1 MDWSWSFALQIL
13 PQLTEGVKLTIL
25 ISLIGS
31 ALAMVLGLAIAVAKM
46 WAGGVVAAALSY
58 VVAFIRGTP
67 LLVQLYFVFYILPDA
82 GLLLSPL
89 AAGIITLA
97 IHYASYTSE
106 IFRAGIESVERGQWE
121 AARAL
126 NFTKYQTWR
135 NVVIPQAI
143 PPMAPALGNYVVA
156 MFKET
161 PLLSTI
167 TVVELMNQ
175 ARTVA
180 NIHYRYLEPMTMVGL
195 FFLTVSI
202 PSAFALQFLEQ
213 RYGLGRRRGRY
224 KQVF

>member
-31 ALAMVLGLAIAVAKM
+31 ALAMVLGLAVAVAKM
-46 WAGGVVAAALSY
+46 WAGGVVAAVLSY

-135 NVVIPQAI
+135 NVVIPQAV
-143 PPMAPALGNYVVA
+143 PPMVPALGNYVVA

-195 FFLTVSI
+195 FFLAVSI
-202 PSAFALQFLEQ
+202 PSAFALQLLEP
-213 RYGLGRRRGRY
+213 RYGLGRRRGGYR
-224 KQVF
+224 QVF